1 MGFSIITNL
10 LMTLTLLEFLI
21 ESLILS
27 NETRNEL
34 LYLNGNV

>member
-1 MGFSIITNL
+1 
-10 LMTLTLLEFLI
+10 MTLTMLEFLN

-34 LYLNGNV
+34 LYLNENA